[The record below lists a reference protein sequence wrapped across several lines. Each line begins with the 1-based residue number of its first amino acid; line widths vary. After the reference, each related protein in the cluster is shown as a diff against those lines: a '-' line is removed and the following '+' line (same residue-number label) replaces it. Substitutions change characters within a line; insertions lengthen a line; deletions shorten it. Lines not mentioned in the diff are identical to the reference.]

1 MHSLGMVAARLQVS
15 SLEPAGL
22 PGATELFDS
31 EFIFSRGRSISLARR
46 FSDVLSSGDCFITAG
61 KVAEQLVSALVVRS
75 FTWAGGNRKWRG
87 AMIGLVCT
95 RREYR
100 GKGYAAELLAAAE
113 QRCRVLGHDFAVLW
127 AGNHGIYKRLGW
139 LAADRGMLGTRRT
152 SSRSAP
158 PDLSDPPEATIRRI
172 HALHEARG
180 SRQVKRQL
188 ANYKHLLPPA
198 ERRLFFLEGN
208 SFALCGEHE
217 RAGYVYDL
225 AGSDADMPRL
235 WDKLAGSF
243 DDLYIN
249 VERDSAAHCW
259 LRKNTLLEWKEQSLT
274 MWKPLR
280 RDPVPFRQWY
290 IPFMDRI

>member
-1 MHSLGMVAARLQVS
+1 MVATRLQVS

-22 PGATELFDS
+22 PGAIELFDS
-31 EFIFSRGRSISLARR
+31 EFILSRGRSISLAER
-46 FSDVLSSGDCFITAG
+46 FSDIFSSGDCFITAG

-75 FTWAGGNRKWRG
+75 FTWAGGNRQWRG

-139 LAADRGMLGTRRT
+139 LAADRGMLGTWHAC
-152 SSRSAP
+152 SRSAA
-158 PDLSDPPEATIRRI
+158 PDLSDPPAAIIRGI

-180 SRQVKRQL
+180 SQQVKRQL
-188 ANYKHLLPPA
+188 ANYQHLLPPA
-198 ERRLFFLEGN
+198 DQRLFFLEGN

-217 RAGYVYDL
+217 RTGYVYDL

-235 WDKLAGSF
+235 WAKLVGSF

-249 VERDSAAHCW
+249 VERDSPAHCW
-259 LRKNTLLEWKEQSLT
+259 LQKHALLEWKEQSLT

-280 RDPVPFRQWY
+280 SDPVPFPQWY

>member
-1 MHSLGMVAARLQVS
+1 MVATRLQVS

-22 PGATELFDS
+22 PSAIELFDS
-31 EFIFSRGRSISLARR
+31 EFIFSRGRSISLAQR
-46 FSDVLSSGDCFITAG
+46 FSDVFSSGDCFITAG
-61 KVAEQLVSALVVRS
+61 KVADQLVSALVVRS

-113 QRCRVLGHDFAVLW
+113 QRCRVLGHDFAALW

-139 LAADRGMLGTRRT
+139 VAADRGMLGTRRT
-152 SSRSAP
+152 CSHSAT
-158 PDLSDPPEATIRRI
+158 PDLSDPPAATIRRI
-172 HALHEARG
+172 HALHETRG
-180 SRQVKRQL
+180 SQQVERQL

-208 SFALCGEHE
+208 SYALCGEHK

-225 AGSDADMPRL
+225 AGSDVDMPRL
-235 WDKLAGSF
+235 WDKLSENF
-243 DDLYIN
+243 NDIYIN

-259 LRKNTLLEWKEQSLT
+259 LQKHTLLEWKEQSLT

-280 RDPVPFRQWY
+280 SDSVPFRQWH